1 MLRLPRTPLKRMT
14 YPPTPDHL
22 TPGGGQFNSAN
33 ALAPSPGMGYPA
45 PMSTRDEKAEVRTDW
60 AEDRTIMANERTFN
74 SWMGL
79 GLGAVGVAIA
89 LKAVFGEFEPTWAA
103 KGVASL
109 FLAVAVLIFWSAQ
122 RQARKTLDRLSKS
135 AAEPM
140 ATKNFRRL
148 AALMSL
154 ATLATGGILWG
165 L

>member
-1 MLRLPRTPLKRMT
+1 
-14 YPPTPDHL
+14 
-22 TPGGGQFNSAN
+22 
-33 ALAPSPGMGYPA
+33 
-45 PMSTRDEKAEVRTDW
+45 MSDKNDKAEQRTDW

-109 FLAVAVLIFWSAQ
+109 FLLTAIAIYWTAASQ
-122 RQARKTLDRLSKS
+122 TNKTHERLTCRDAE
-135 AAEPM
+135 AAGS
-140 ATKNFRRL
+140 KNFRRL
-148 AALMSL
+148 AALLSL
-154 ATLATGGILWG
+154 ATIGTGAVLWM